1 VRLFWPLR
9 RYRTDGDST
18 DVGAALE
25 DRLSEAMTNAITH
38 NPVAE
43 PGVTVIVSDTD
54 GWLEIEID
62 GADGTTATIRLPA
75 ITDADTVAD
84 VVRRPTVLFR

>member
-1 VRLFWPLR
+1 MRLFWPLR

-18 DVGAALE
+18 DVGVALE
-25 DRLSEAMTNAITH
+25 DRLSEAMTNVITDK
-38 NPVAE
+38 PVVK
-43 PGVTVIVSDTD
+43 PDVTAIVSDTD

-62 GADGTTATIRLPA
+62 GGDGTTATIRLPA